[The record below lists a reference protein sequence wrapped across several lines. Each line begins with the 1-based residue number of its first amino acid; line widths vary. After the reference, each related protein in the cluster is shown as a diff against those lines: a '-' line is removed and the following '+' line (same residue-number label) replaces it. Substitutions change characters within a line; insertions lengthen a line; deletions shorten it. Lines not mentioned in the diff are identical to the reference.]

1 MKILSLLRHI
11 FRTVGIADFSL
22 SWKLT
27 VFSILSL
34 LFFLDC
40 SNASLAKSPPAVKGH
55 LYLQDWDFSK
65 GYAVLDGEW
74 EFFRNVFFENSDE
87 LKKFTDSE
95 KAKSP
100 DFISVPSVWNSKAD
114 PSAQGEKIPVFG
126 HAAYRLKVHT
136 SKYSRPLGLRITDIG
151 MAYSLYINN
160 IFISSNGKPGRSR
173 EEMQSLLK
181 YREIQIPSSETE
193 LDIVFL
199 VSNYEYME
207 SGIWSRIKLGH
218 YDDLIK
224 SQKTDTTVDFIVL
237 GSLLIMGFYHLGL
250 FMLRKKEKSPLFFGL
265 FCLLVALR
273 IISVES
279 RSLLDW
285 ISFLSFYEVYRMDFF
300 TFYAGVPV
308 FALFLFHLFH
318 AEFNTF
324 ILRTFLILSI
334 PPALL
339 PLTTPISVYPK
350 VLIFVQ
356 TITLALAFFT
366 VFILIKAIRRKSTGA
381 LIFLFGAVPFIVTIM
396 NDILYANQAIHT
408 FYMGSY
414 GLLVFIF
421 SQSIVLSRRFSK
433 AFSLT
438 EKLASE
444 LEAQR
449 ESLELSNRE
458 LQKLKENLEQIVSER
473 VQELDASKRE
483 VEMLNEFSRAV
494 NENLDIGEIM
504 NTVMNYVTPNFGIHN
519 YGLYLTDRN
528 TETVKCLR
536 ASFPDHMSEE
546 DRKYVLDTPIGLN
559 ARRAIHSRV
568 FRTGTVVYFYRI
580 PKSEVEAENKI
591 AYLYQMRSFIS
602 VPLKMKNE
610 VIGILDFF
618 SMNTEM
624 KIDESAL
631 NRLSVLADQV
641 VGAVNNARLLKETDQ
656 AKQLA
661 ESEKMRSEKLLLNI
675 LPKDVAEELKDKGT
689 AEPVSFDSVS
699 VLFTDFQGFTKIAE
713 KMSPNELIK
722 ELDGCFVQF
731 DKITERFNL
740 EKLKTIGDSYMC
752 AGGIPKPSAT
762 HAIDAVLAALEI
774 QSFMNQM
781 KSLKEMMGFPYW
793 ELRLGIHTGPLVA
806 GVIGEKKF
814 AYDVWG
820 DTVNTAS
827 RMESSGYPGRINISG
842 TTYEYVKD
850 FFDCEYRGRINA
862 KNKGEVDMYFV
873 LNLKKE
879 LRVSDDSPVSAGN
892 EKFWKKYLAL
902 SL

>member
-1 MKILSLLRHI
+1 MRYTSRTCLFFRKPETANYSFLRKIVFIVLLFVHILSC
-11 FRTVGIADFSL
+11 TNV
-22 SWKLT
+22 
-27 VFSILSL
+27 SIS
-34 LFFLDC
+34 
-40 SNASLAKSPPAVKGH
+40 KSPLAVKGS
-55 LYLQDWDFSK
+55 LNLQNWDFSK
-65 GYAVLDGEW
+65 GPASLDGEW
-74 EFFRNVFFENSDE
+74 EFFRNAFFENSDG
-87 LKKFTDSE
+87 LKNFLNSDI
-95 KAKSP
+95 AKSP
-100 DFISVPSVWNSKAD
+100 DFITVPSVWNSKKD
-114 PSAQGEKIPVFG
+114 PSSPTGEKIPVFG
-126 HAAYRLKVHT
+126 HAVYRLKIQT
-136 SKYSRPLGLRITDIG
+136 AKNFKPLGLRITDIG

-160 IFISSNGKPGRSR
+160 VFISSNGKVGRSR
-173 EEMQSLLK
+173 DEMQSLLK
-181 YREIQIPSSETE
+181 YREIQVPSNETE
-193 LDIVFL
+193 LDMVIL

-207 SGIWSRIKLGH
+207 SGIWSRIRLGY
-218 YDDLIK
+218 YDDLLK
-224 SQKTDTTVDFIVL
+224 SQKTDSTVDFIVL

-250 FMLRKKEKSPLFFGL
+250 FMLRKREKSPLFFGL

-273 IISVES
+273 ITAVES

-285 ISFLSFYEVYRMDFF
+285 LPFLSFYEVYRMDFF
-300 TFYAGVPV
+300 TFYAGVPI
-308 FALFLFHLFH
+308 FSLFLFHLFRT
-318 AEFNTF
+318 EFNPN
-324 ILRTFLILSI
+324 ILKAFLILSV
-334 PPALL
+334 PLAFL
-339 PLTTPISVYPK
+339 PLTVPITIYPK
-350 VLIFVQ
+350 VLTFVQ
-356 TITLALAFFT
+356 IITLLLAFFT
-366 VFILIKAIRRKSTGA
+366 VFILVKAIRRKSTGA
-381 LIFLFGAVPFIVTIM
+381 LIFLFGALPFIFTIV
-396 NDILYANQAIHT
+396 NDIMYANQMIHT

-414 GLLVFIF
+414 GLLIFIF

-444 LEAQR
+444 LELQR
-449 ESLELSNRE
+449 ESLESSNRE
-458 LQKLKENLEQIVSER
+458 LQKLKENLELIVAER
-473 VQELDASKRE
+473 VQELDASKKE

-494 NENLDIGEIM
+494 NENLDISEIM
-504 NTVMNYVTPNFGIHN
+504 NTVMNYVAPNFGIHN
-519 YGLYLTDRN
+519 YGLYLTDKN
-528 TETVKCLR
+528 NAAVKCLR
-536 ASFPDHMSEE
+536 ASFPDHMNEE
-546 DRKYVLDTPIGLN
+546 DRRYVMDTPISLN

-568 FRTGTVVYFYRI
+568 YKTGTVLYFYRI

-591 AYLYQMRSFIS
+591 AELYQMRSFIS

-618 SMNTEM
+618 SMNQEM

-641 VGAVNNARLLKETDQ
+641 VGAVNNARLLNETDL

-661 ESEKMRSEKLLLNI
+661 ESEKMKSEKLLLNI
-675 LPKDVAEELKDKGT
+675 LPKDVADELKDKGT

-842 TTYEYVKD
+842 ATYELVKD

-873 LNLKKE
+873 LNMKKE
-879 LRVSDDSPVSAGN
+879 LRISDDSPVSAGN
-892 EKFWKKYLAL
+892 EKFWKKYLQL
-902 SL
+902 SI